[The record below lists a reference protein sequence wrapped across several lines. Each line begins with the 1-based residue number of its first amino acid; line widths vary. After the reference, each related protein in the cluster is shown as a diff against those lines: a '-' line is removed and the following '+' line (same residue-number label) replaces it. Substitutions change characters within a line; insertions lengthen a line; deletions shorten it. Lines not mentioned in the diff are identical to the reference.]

1 MDSTQSDERFY
12 TGPAHWRV
20 APAREGLEAE
30 GFTVVEWPWLCERWV
45 APTRK
50 MDMRRPSLLSAAHEW
65 LAWMTEVDKLAV
77 IDVSTDDADAVADLL
92 GFVVEPAARLGIE
105 LVIGHEVELEQLDP
119 ARLVEP
125 YFGYPYSFERLQWCL
140 AGGRP
145 ATATTRLLN
154 ETGFVPDATQERA
167 VRAGEGVVQ
176 IIAPAGSGKTAVL
189 VERVRELLRRGAPPE
204 AIVCLTFNKAAA
216 KELQE
221 RLAAAGVGEV
231 NARTFH
237 SLGLQILRSANAL
250 PRDKEL
256 WSPSLGQWRKLAFDA
271 KRSVGEDGYWLESP
285 EAKSEISNIK
295 LGRMMTAQQYA
306 QTLDEKSD
314 ARARTVAALYTGYEE
329 LQRQSG
335 RRIDFD
341 DMILR
346 AVQRLR
352 EDSSVRGRWQSTY
365 QYVLVDEYQDIEP
378 AQELLVRLVA
388 APQDQLFC
396 VGDEDQTLYAFRRA
410 SVERII
416 LLDNLYPALERVA
429 LGVNYRCPPAVVKAS
444 RALIEHNKVRFSKQ
458 IAAGQPDAEG
468 RAILARGFASKPESA
483 VVVAQTLKDK
493 ARGEIV
499 VLARTTD
506 ALRPVA
512 LACAD
517 MGVKIDGPQKLFEPT
532 GARKALEDHL
542 RLVLAPQDADEKLI
556 RNVCRTPG
564 RSVSPEDR
572 VPIATR
578 LQGGESFGAAFAGI
592 DAPRRGDG
600 KLLSPGELFTQ
611 LAQCEDAGEAVA
623 LLRGPGGLDEWFENE
638 DQMGGLD
645 QFDCDALEQAEQNAK
660 GMSPRDYLD
669 ELKGQ
674 TQRLKTCRDTKE
686 GIELSTI
693 HGAKGRQW
701 PHVIVVACD
710 EKMLP
715 HKRAL
720 EGLTNEDRARGDGIE
735 AERRLGYVAFT
746 RAQKR
751 LEIHYEV
758 ERPSIFLYE
767 SGILERLVKPARSP
781 RKPPPAPGL
790 SPKPKKNKKK
800 TQKQGISI
808 RAMLKQLGSA
818 DRPE

>member
-1 MDSTQSDERFY
+1 MDSAHAEDRFY

-20 APAREGLEAE
+20 SPARVDLEVE
-30 GFTVVEWPWLCERWV
+30 EFTVVEWPRLRKRWV
-45 APTRK
+45 APARK
-50 MDMRRPSLLSAAHEW
+50 MDMHRPSLLSSAHEW
-65 LAWMTEVDKLAV
+65 LAWLNKVDKLAV
-77 IDVSTDDADAVADLL
+77 VEVGLGDAEAVADLL

-105 LVIGHEVELEQLDP
+105 LLIGSEAELEQLDQ
-119 ARLVEP
+119 LQFMESD
-125 YFGYPYSFERLQWCL
+125 FGYPYSFERLRWCL

-145 ATATTRLLN
+145 ATVTPRLLN

-189 VERVRELLRRGAPPE
+189 VERVRELLRRGARSE
-204 AIVCLTFNKAAA
+204 AIVCLTFNTAAA

-221 RLAAAGVGEV
+221 RLTAAGVGEV
-231 NARTFH
+231 KARTFH
-237 SLGLQILRSANAL
+237 SLGFHILRAANAL
-250 PRDKEL
+250 PRDAKP

-271 KRSVGEDGYWLESP
+271 KRSVGEDGHWLEP
-285 EAKSEISNIK
+285 PDAKSAISNIK
-295 LGRMMTAQQYA
+295 LGKMMTAQQYA
-306 QTLDEKSD
+306 QTLDEHSD
-314 ARARTVAALYTGYEE
+314 ARERTVAVLYSAYEE
-329 LQRQSG
+329 LQRESG

-352 EDSSVRGRWQSTY
+352 EDASVRGRWQSIY
-365 QYVLVDEYQDIEP
+365 QYVMVDEYQDIEP

-416 LLDNLYPALERVA
+416 LLDRLYPALERVA
-429 LGVNYRCPPAVVKAS
+429 LGVNYRCPPAVVEAS
-444 RALIEHNKVRFSKQ
+444 RTLIEHNKVRFSKQ
-458 IAAGQPDAEG
+458 ITAGQSNG
-468 RAILARGFASKPESA
+468 HGSVILARGFTSKPESA
-483 VVVAQTLKDK
+483 VVVAQALKDRV
-493 ARGEIV
+493 RGEIV

-517 MGVKIDGPQKLFEPT
+517 VGVKIDGPQKLFEPK

-542 RLVLAPQDADEKLI
+542 RLALVPQEADEKLI
-556 RNVCRTPG
+556 RSVCQTPG

-572 VPIATR
+572 VSITGW
-578 LQGGESFGAAFAGI
+578 LQAGESFAAAFAGV
-592 DAPRRGDG
+592 DAPKRGGG
-600 KLLSPGELFTQ
+600 KLLAPGELFTELTQ
-611 LAQCEDAGEAVA
+611 LQDAGKAVA

-638 DQMGGLD
+638 DGMGGLD
-645 QFDCDALEQAEQNAK
+645 QFECEALEQAEQNAK
-660 GMSPRDYLD
+660 GMSPRDYLH
-669 ELKGQ
+669 ELEDQ
-674 TQRLKTCRDTKE
+674 ARRLQACHDSKE

-701 PHVIVVACD
+701 PYVIVVACE

-715 HKRAL
+715 HKRSL
-720 EGLTNEDRARGDGIE
+720 EDVSDEDRARGEGIE
-735 AERRLGYVAFT
+735 AERRLAYVAFT
-746 RAQKR
+746 RAQER
-751 LEIHYEV
+751 LEIHYDV
-758 ERPSIFLYE
+758 EHPSVFLYE
-767 SGILERLVKPARSP
+767 SGIIEPPVKTSRSP

-790 SPKPKKNKKK
+790 SPKKK
-800 TQKQGISI
+800 QQQQGISL
-808 RAMLKQLGSA
+808 RAMLKQLVGGDS
-818 DRPE
+818 PT

>member
-20 APAREGLEAE
+20 APAREDLEAGE
-30 GFTVVEWPWLCERWV
+30 FTVVEWPWLRERWV
-45 APTRK
+45 APARR

-65 LAWMTEVDKLAV
+65 LAWLTQVDKLAV
-77 IDVSTDDADAVADLL
+77 MDVSLDDVKAVVDLL

-105 LVIGHEVELEQLDP
+105 LVIGTEAEFEQLDP
-119 ARLVEP
+119 SRFMEP
-125 YFGYPYSFERLQWCL
+125 YFGYPYSFERLRWCL

-145 ATATTRLLN
+145 ATATPRVLH

-176 IIAPAGSGKTAVL
+176 IIAPARSGKTAVL
-189 VERVRELLRRGAPPE
+189 VERVRELLRRGARPE
-204 AIVCLTFNKAAA
+204 AIVCLTFNTAAA

-221 RLAAAGVGEV
+221 RLTVAGVGEV

-237 SLGLQILRSANAL
+237 SLGFHILRAANAL
-250 PRDKEL
+250 PRDAKP
-256 WSPSLGQWRKLAFDA
+256 WSPTLGQWRKLAFDA
-271 KRSVGEDGYWLESP
+271 KRLVGEDGYWLEP
-285 EAKSEISNIK
+285 PDAKNAISNIK
-295 LGRMMTAQQYA
+295 LGKMMSAQQYA

-314 ARARTVAALYTGYEE
+314 ARERTVAALYTAYEQ
-329 LQRQSG
+329 LQRESG

-352 EDSSVRGRWQSTY
+352 GDPSVRDRWQSAY

-378 AQELLVRLVA
+378 AQELLVRLVV

-416 LLDNLYPALERVA
+416 LLDKIYPALERVA
-429 LGVNYRCPPAVVKAS
+429 LGVNYRCPSAVVKAS
-444 RALIEHNKVRFSKQ
+444 RALIEHNEVRFSKQ
-458 IAAGQPDAEG
+458 ITAAQQDVDGST
-468 RAILARGFASKPESA
+468 IHARGLASKPQSA
-483 VVVAQTLKDK
+483 VIVAQTLKDK
-493 ARGEIV
+493 ARGDIV

-517 MGVKIDGPQKLFEPT
+517 VGVKIDGPQKLFEPK
-532 GARKALEDHL
+532 GARKALQDHL
-542 RLVLAPQDADEKLI
+542 RLVLAPQLADEKLI
-556 RNVCRTPG
+556 SSVCQTPG
-564 RSVSPEDR
+564 RSVSPEAR
-572 VPIATR
+572 PSITGR
-578 LQGGESFGAAFAGI
+578 LQAGESFDVAFAGV
-592 DAPRRGDG
+592 DAPKRGGG
-600 KLLSPGELFTQ
+600 KLLAPGELFTQ
-611 LAQCEDAGEAVA
+611 LARCQDAGKAVA
-623 LLRGPGGLDEWFENE
+623 LLRGAGGLDEWFENE
-638 DQMGGLD
+638 DGMGGLD
-645 QFDCDALEQAEQNAK
+645 QFDCEALELAEQNAK

-669 ELKGQ
+669 ELEDQ
-674 TQRLKTCRDTKE
+674 ARRLQACHDSKD

-701 PHVIVVACD
+701 PHVIVVACE
-710 EKMLP
+710 EKMMP
-715 HKRAL
+715 HKRSL
-720 EGLTNEDRARGDGIE
+720 EGVSDEDRARGEGIE

-746 RAQKR
+746 RAQER
-751 LEIHYEV
+751 LEIHYDAEH
-758 ERPSIFLYE
+758 PSVFLYE
-767 SGILERLVKPARSP
+767 SGILEPPVKPSRSP

-790 SPKPKKNKKK
+790 HAKKNTK
-800 TQKQGISI
+800 KQGTSI
-808 RAMLKQLGSA
+808 RAMLKQLA
-818 DRPE
+818 RTDRPK